1 MIAQLL
7 TTTDAAYTL
16 GDYTG
21 SPSGEG
27 LVLVLL
33 GILMLLFV
41 VRLGIKDKGE

>member
-1 MIAQLL
+1 MLKHLL

-21 SPSGEG
+21 SPLGEG
-27 LVLVLL
+27 IALVLL
-33 GILMLLFV
+33 AVLMLLLV

>member
-1 MIAQLL
+1 MITQFLI
-7 TTTDAAYTL
+7 TTDAAYTL

-21 SPSGEG
+21 SPLGEG

-41 VRLGIKDKGE
+41 VRLGVKDKGE